1 MSRELWSVD
10 VPWACFG
17 IVAENN
23 TVVEAANIA
32 SWATGKPLDEVLMY
46 FVGRGGKVQRCMS
59 DEGFS
64 GIVSGG
70 QTGADR
76 GGIEAAIEMDAH
88 YTGWCPKGRRAEDGY
103 IPDHIVLTETR
114 EEGYLLRTEINVA
127 FSSATVIFTC
137 GPLTGGSKKTLEFIT
152 AQNKPYMWI
161 DLRNEGEYAALIVQF
176 VHDHKVTFLNIAGNR
191 ESKAPGI
198 QQKVKT
204 IMMQV
209 LARLT

>member
-1 MSRELWSVD
+1 VS
-10 VPWACFG
+10 
-17 IVAENN
+17 
-23 TVVEAANIA
+23 
-32 SWATGKPLDEVLMY
+32 Y
-46 FVGRGGKVQRCMS
+46 
-59 DEGFS
+59 EGFA
-64 GIVSGG
+64 GLVSGG

-88 YTGWCPKGRRAEDGY
+88 YTGWCPKGRRAEDGR
-103 IPDHIVLTETR
+103 IPDHIVLTESR
-114 EEGYLLRTEINVA
+114 SEGYLLRTEINVA
-127 FSSATVIFTC
+127 FAGATLIFTY

-152 AQNKPYMWI
+152 AQSKPYMWI
-161 DLRNEGEYAALIVQF
+161 DLHNEGDYAPAILQF
-176 VHDHKVTFLNIAGNR
+176 IHDHQVTFLNIAGNR

>member
-1 MSRELWSVD
+1 MSFD
-10 VPWACFG
+10 
-17 IVAENN
+17 
-23 TVVEAANIA
+23 
-32 SWATGKPLDEVLMY
+32 
-46 FVGRGGKVQRCMS
+46 
-59 DEGFS
+59 

-88 YTGWCPKGRRAEDGY
+88 YCGWCPKGRRAEDGR
-103 IPDHIVLTETR
+103 IPEHMVLTESR

-127 FSSATVIFTC
+127 FASATVIFTY
-137 GPLTGGSKKTLEFIT
+137 GKLTGGSKKTLEFIT
-152 AQNKPYMWI
+152 RQSKPYLWI
-161 DLRNEGEYAALIVQF
+161 DLTIAGEYAPVILQF
-176 VHDHKVTFLNIAGNR
+176 IHDNQVSFLNVAGNR

>member
-1 MSRELWSVD
+1 MSF
-10 VPWACFG
+10 A
-17 IVAENN
+17 
-23 TVVEAANIA
+23 
-32 SWATGKPLDEVLMY
+32 
-46 FVGRGGKVQRCMS
+46 
-59 DEGFS
+59 

-88 YTGWCPKGRRAEDGY
+88 YTGWCPKNRRAEDGY
-103 IPDHIVLTETR
+103 IPDHIVLIESR
-114 EEGYLLRTEINVA
+114 SEGYLLRTEINVA
-127 FSSATVIFTC
+127 FAGATVIFTY

-152 AQNKPYMWI
+152 RQSKPYMWI
-161 DLRNEGEYAALIVQF
+161 DLLNEGEYAPLILQF
-176 VHDHKVTFLNIAGNR
+176 IHDNQVTFLNIAGNR

-198 QQKVKT
+198 QQKVKN